1 MSNQNSENR
10 EGSNLPDFM
19 SEKNKFSYVEDAETE
34 NSWLNNNL
42 HRLMIWVSVIW
53 FAVVVIY
60 ITQFFGWSNLFL
72 MMPDEFG
79 GFLAGVTLPLAIIWV
94 VMAYIDRGS
103 SFKREAKFLRAYMNQ
118 LVYPE
123 EGSATTA
130 KAMADAIRS
139 QVIELQE
146 VTKLATAQTEKIK
159 QELGGRVDDFAKLVG
174 VLDNYSSKTMTELT
188 DGVKTLV
195 KSFDYVAERAENS
208 TGVFKDQIRDF
219 TNSAVVIKKEV
230 SDLLNEISPRIK
242 EIRESSEALG
252 AISESNS
259 ARLAR
264 ANEMLLEYG
273 NKTGETIAH
282 ISDVLSGQSDR
293 LEQVS
298 SKAVRSRHT
307 NLQ

>member
-1 MSNQNSENR
+1 
-10 EGSNLPDFM
+10 
-19 SEKNKFSYVEDAETE
+19 
-34 NSWLNNNL
+34 
-42 HRLMIWVSVIW
+42 MIWVSVIW

-219 TNSAVVIKKEV
+219 TNSAVVIKKKFPTSLTKYLPALRKSVNRPKLSAPFPKATVPDWPEPMKCC
-230 SDLLNEISPRIK
+230 SSTAIK
-242 EIRESSEALG
+242 PA
-252 AISESNS
+252 
-259 ARLAR
+259 
-264 ANEMLLEYG
+264 
-273 NKTGETIAH
+273 KP
-282 ISDVLSGQSDR
+282 
-293 LEQVS
+293 
-298 SKAVRSRHT
+298 
-307 NLQ
+307 

>member
-188 DGVKTLV
+188 DAG
-195 KSFDYVAERAENS
+195 
-208 TGVFKDQIRDF
+208 
-219 TNSAVVIKKEV
+219 
-230 SDLLNEISPRIK
+230 
-242 EIRESSEALG
+242 
-252 AISESNS
+252 
-259 ARLAR
+259 
-264 ANEMLLEYG
+264 
-273 NKTGETIAH
+273 
-282 ISDVLSGQSDR
+282 
-293 LEQVS
+293 
-298 SKAVRSRHT
+298 
-307 NLQ
+307 